1 MLMVFR
7 DTSIVG
13 SIADTDSDDF
23 RDVEANTPLPS

>member
-7 DTSIVG
+7 DTSILG

>member
-13 SIADTDSDDF
+13 SITDTDSDDF

>member
-23 RDVEANTPLPS
+23 RDVEANMPLPS